1 MNLLFPILAL
11 ALAQPSAPQDGT
23 APTYGACVST
33 PEPVVCVTERA
44 VARAGQDEVELT
56 ELVAAGA
63 VSAVRR
69 QAPDRGGRIAEL
81 AAMIAAGQTPE
92 SLSPLEAQQVL
103 GLLSDVAFYDS
114 GLPGDVRAIGL
125 WDIAMREPVG
135 DIELRGMLVEVA
147 SSSDRQDIVRRL
159 VTEAP
164 VDGPWSDDARATF
177 ASLAAWHGDDWR
189 VAESFLDSGG
199 DRVEG
204 YSNSGIPIGI
214 DQARLRGGYEGAA
227 AARVLADILSADER
241 LPWPERGAEALKA
254 GGATDELRALGAAL
268 VSRGRAPDRSPEDR
282 TNDFGLASWAFE
294 AAGDQ
299 DLALSAAREGA
310 ALTPLAVAERLSLHS
325 NAGSVSPSEAAEM
338 ANGFGTW
345 PVQRLYELGAR
356 DEALAVGY
364 LAGRDRYLAEIEAG
378 VTPDPSWLT
387 ETRIDFQLKLVVPV
401 LQKRRAVSDAKAL
414 LLRLQAVPADWASAN
429 AEELMMLAAIAGEA
443 EQVEAIF
450 NDAVRDLDES
460 EDMATWAA
468 LQLVIGRRA
477 AEAELHMDRTN
488 PQSP

>member
-1 MNLLFPILAL
+1 MLLVPILAL
-11 ALAQPSAPQDGT
+11 ALAQPVGPQSASSQ
-23 APTYGACVST
+23 TYAACLAT
-33 PEPVVCVTERA
+33 PDPVVCVADLA
-44 VARAGQDEVELT
+44 VAGDRGLELT
-56 ELVAAGA
+56 DLIAAGA
-63 VSAVRR
+63 VDAARR
-69 QAPDRGGRIAEL
+69 QAPARGRRIVEL
-81 AAMIAAGQTPE
+81 AARIAAGE
-92 SLSPLEAQQVL
+92 GHEGLSPLEAQHVL
-103 GLLSDVAFYDS
+103 AVLSDVSFYDS
-114 GLPGDVRAIGL
+114 GLPGDARAIGL

-204 YSNSGIPIGI
+204 YLNSGIPIGI
-214 DQARLRGGYEGAA
+214 DQARLRSGYEGAA

-241 LPWPERGAEALKA
+241 LPWPERGAE
-254 GGATDELRALGAAL
+254 
-268 VSRGRAPDRSPEDR
+268 DR
-282 TNDFGLASWAFE
+282 TNDFGLASWAYE
-294 AAGDQ
+294 AAGDR
-299 DLALSAAREGA
+299 DSALSAAREGA
-310 ALTPLAVAERLSLHS
+310 ALTPLAVAERLSLYS
-325 NAGSVSPSEAAEM
+325 NASSVSPSEAAEI
-338 ANGFGTW
+338 AGFGTW

-378 VTPDPSWLT
+378 VTPDPSWLAKP
-387 ETRIDFQLKLVVPV
+387 RIDYQLKLVVPV
-401 LQKRRAVSDAKAL
+401 LQQRRAESDAKAL

-429 AEELMMLAAIAGEA
+429 AEELMMLAAIAGEG

-450 NDAVRDLDES
+450 NDAVRALDES

-477 AEAELHMDRTN
+477 ADAELRRDRTN